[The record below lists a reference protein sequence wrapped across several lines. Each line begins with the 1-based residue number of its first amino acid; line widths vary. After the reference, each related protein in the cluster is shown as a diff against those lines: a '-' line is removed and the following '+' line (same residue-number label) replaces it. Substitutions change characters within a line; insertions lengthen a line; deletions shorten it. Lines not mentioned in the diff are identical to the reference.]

1 MGKQMGTQ
9 MGTGMARAGVR
20 KWVGSGYK
28 VGVQPWMRFYLG
40 FASSF
45 WRRYNPLWL
54 LIRVTR

>member
-1 MGKQMGTQ
+1 VV
-9 MGTGMARAGVR
+9 AAVYAA
-20 KWVGSGYK
+20 VYVAVVEAVYK
-28 VGVQPWMRFYLG
+28 VGVQPWLRYYLG